1 MKIFFKAILA
11 AGTLIVVTFAIS
23 ASWLYL
29 YSRDLPDLPTLASF
43 APDAPSTLEESCSSI
58 SVRAVPY
65 SSLGRDLRNASRAAE
80 GASKAHLALQI
91 SRGLF
96 CNSGKRQLERYLL
109 EYKASVQLRRQFT
122 FEQLLTI
129 YLNRAYFGPDL
140 IGIENASLH
149 FYRKHTSELNLPESV
164 LMIGLI
170 TAPAMYSP
178 ELHPAR
184 AKMRRD
190 AMIGAMLR
198 QGTITAQ
205 QAAAAVNASIP

>member
-1 MKIFFKAILA
+1 
-11 AGTLIVVTFAIS
+11 
-23 ASWLYL
+23 
-29 YSRDLPDLPTLASF
+29 
-43 APDAPSTLEESCSSI
+43 
-58 SVRAVPY
+58 
-65 SSLGRDLRNASRAAE
+65 
-80 GASKAHLALQI
+80 
-91 SRGLF
+91 
-96 CNSGKRQLERYLL
+96 LERYLL